1 MNYPRPGEPI
11 VPRLLRPLVV
21 ERRPIAFP
29 VDPDTELLARD
40 DLGAGVWGRLSP
52 DVCRRVS
59 LLVVDRVQ
67 TRMRSLPDV
76 IRDTP
81 LPAPDA
87 ALALPLERRTSN
99 TLRRALAVRGGGAP
113 WTVGRYLKIRR
124 FGGRALVD
132 LLAAIEAHGETVVP
146 SAAHPGAAADRKL
159 HESLLM
165 IARQVPIAEDRLD
178 LADQGG
184 SRAARPFDVNRLLR
198 SAAQLGHELSF
209 RVIVL
214 GGTRVVVRLCDLS
227 AAHAIYRIA
236 VRTVRVLG
244 AATIDGITAQV
255 RATTHSSI
263 DAAFT
268 ERLLS
273 GLSAFRWLDRDAGWF
288 WFEQRSNPLVANMR
302 KVLSV
307 VTRLPV
313 ARLAG
318 VLFRNRTGPRPSRE
332 FVQGL
337 CRAVPEVRVAD
348 GMVTVEK
355 PLDRRAHLDEQ
366 ESRLVRFLEA
376 AGRGL
381 SGAQLRWLVRE
392 IGLAWTPIW
401 RLLRSSPLFE
411 QSHDGLFRLVG
422 SGSI

>member
-21 ERRPIAFP
+21 DRRPIRFP

-40 DLGAGVWGRLSP
+40 DLGAGVWGRLAP
-52 DVCRRVS
+52 EICRRVS

-67 TRMRSLPDV
+67 TRLRSLPDV

-81 LPAPDA
+81 LPPPDA
-87 ALALPLERRTSN
+87 ALALPIERRTGN
-99 TLRRALAVRGGGAP
+99 TLRRAVGPRGGGAS

-132 LLAAIEAHGETVVP
+132 LLAALEAHGETVVP
-146 SAAHPGAAADRKL
+146 RAADLGATPDHAL

-165 IARQVPIAEDRLD
+165 IARQVPIAEARLE
-178 LADQGG
+178 LGEE
-184 SRAARPFDVNRLLR
+184 RAGRDARPPDVDRLLR
-198 SAAQLGHELSF
+198 KAAQLGHELSF

-214 GGTRVVVRLCDLS
+214 GGTRVVVRLRDLS
-227 AAHAIYRIA
+227 AAHAAYRIA
-236 VRTVRVLG
+236 VRTVRILG
-244 AATIDGITAQV
+244 AGTIDGITAQV
-255 RATTHSSI
+255 TATTHSSI
-263 DAAFT
+263 DDEFT
-268 ERLLS
+268 ARLLS

-318 VLFRNRTGPRPSRE
+318 VLFRNRTGPRPSRA

-337 CRAVPEVRVAD
+337 CRAVPEARVAD

-355 PLDRRAHLDEQ
+355 PLDRRAHLDEH

-411 QSHDGLFRLVG
+411 QSSDGLFRLVG
-422 SGSI
+422 SSAI

>member
-1 MNYPRPGEPI
+1 
-11 VPRLLRPLVV
+11 VPPLLRPLVV
-21 ERRPIAFP
+21 ERRPMAFP
-29 VDPDTELLARD
+29 VDFDTELLARD
-40 DLGAGVWGRLSP
+40 DLGAGAWGRLAP
-52 DVCRRVS
+52 EICRRVS

-67 TRMRSLPDV
+67 TRLRSLPDAV
-76 IRDTP
+76 RDAP
-81 LPAPDA
+81 LPPPDA
-87 ALALPLERRTSN
+87 VLALPIERRTSN
-99 TLRRALAVRGGGAP
+99 TLRRAVGVKGGATP

-132 LLAAIEAHGETVVP
+132 LLAAIEAHRESVV
-146 SAAHPGAAADRKL
+146 PGAAQLGTAADRRL
-159 HESLLM
+159 HESLLR

-178 LADQGG
+178 MADK
-184 SRAARPFDVNRLLR
+184 RAGRDARPLDVNRLLR

-214 GGTRVVVRLCDLS
+214 GRTRVVVRLSDLS
-227 AAHAIYRIA
+227 AAHATYRIA
-236 VRTVRVLG
+236 VRTVRILG
-244 AATIDGITAQV
+244 AATIEGITAQV
-255 RATTHSSI
+255 TATTHSSI
-263 DAAFT
+263 DGMFT
-268 ERLLS
+268 ARLLS
-273 GLSAFRWLDRDAGWF
+273 GLSGFRWLDPDAGWF

-318 VLFRNRTGPRPSRE
+318 VLFRNRTGPRPSRA

-337 CRAVPEVRVAD
+337 CRAVPEVRVAG

-355 PLDRRAHLDEQ
+355 PLDRRALLDEQ

-422 SGSI
+422 SSST